1 MNPSPAHH
9 PLRRDCHP
17 HEQVPATS
25 MLPLWRR
32 VHQEL
37 MIRGQKWGLP
47 TNVAMVLVHLHL
59 HPEDSEPAAVAAAN
73 YFPRQTITFILDQ
86 LEREGLAVRKPHPND
101 RRRKLVVSGLNSIGL
116 KTFEPRG
123 AFYAFPDLRSTGL
136 SDEEFCNRL
145 LKEESVAVV
154 PGNSFGDAGIGFA
167 RVSYATSYE
176 KIEEALVRIDRFV
189 KRIE

>member
-1 MNPSPAHH
+1 MSTPPTPH

-17 HEQVPATS
+17 PDQVPATS

-37 MIRGQKWGLP
+37 MIRGQKWDIP
-47 TNVAMVLVHLHL
+47 ANAAMVLVHLHL

-101 RRRKLVVSGLNSIGL
+101 RRRKLVVLTSKGKKKAEEMVRDMIAFESAALRTIEDVDLPRLQSFLTRYADALAAQNDRDL
-116 KTFEPRG
+116 KT
-123 AFYAFPDLRSTGL
+123 
-136 SDEEFCNRL
+136 
-145 LKEESVAVV
+145 
-154 PGNSFGDAGIGFA
+154 
-167 RVSYATSYE
+167 
-176 KIEEALVRIDRFV
+176 
-189 KRIE
+189 